1 MRQGSDGRPG
11 CGWRVGEVGT
21 AGCGRTSRE
30 KENGVWFHAASLGE
44 FEQGRPIIERVRE
57 EYPDH
62 PILLTFFSPSGYE
75 VRKDFDKVDSVHY
88 LPLDTPGNARKFLDV
103 VQPKIAVFIRYEY
116 WYNFLRAMFRRHI
129 PVIMVSSIF
138 REDQI
143 FFKPYGAWCRKAL
156 RRISHFF
163 VQNQESLTLLE
174 SVGVSNKEPER

>member
-1 MRQGSDGRPG
+1 M
-11 CGWRVGEVGT
+11 
-21 AGCGRTSRE
+21 
-30 KENGVWFHAASLGE
+30 WFHAASLGE

-75 VRKDFDKVDSVHY
+75 VRKDFDKVDCVHY

-103 VQPKIAVFIRYEY
+103 VQPKVAVFIRYEY

-138 REDQI
+138 RKDQI
-143 FFKPYGAWCRKAL
+143 FFKPYGGVVPEGPPADLPLLCPEPGEPRAL
-156 RRISHFF
+156 
-163 VQNQESLTLLE
+163 
-174 SVGVSNKEPER
+174 GVHRGREQGPER